1 MNSNTETIT
10 LTENL
15 FLGKGAH
22 KKCYQHPT
30 DKNLCVKIIFQ
41 TPDVDLEK
49 ELKYRKVLKLRN
61 QKPLLLPK
69 YLGTVKTNLG
79 EGHIFERCCD
89 YNGNTSLTIKQ
100 FIESQPASPEH
111 INDII
116 QVILLFKK
124 LYFQEKI
131 VTSDMDPANF
141 MIQRITE
148 NNYTIKIIDNIGTP
162 VMIPLAY
169 YFDYFAAQRT
179 KKYWKRFLEYLKR
192 VFPDIFKSEIIKQ
205 IQ

>member
-10 LTENL
+10 LTEDL

-30 DKNLCVKIIFQ
+30 DKNLCVKILFQ

-49 ELKYRKVLKLRN
+49 ELKYRKVLKQRN
-61 QKPLLLPK
+61 IKTTLLPE
-69 YLGTVKTNLG
+69 YLGIVKTNLG

-89 YNGNTSLTIKQ
+89 YDGKTSLTIKQ
-100 FIESQPASPEH
+100 FIASKPATPEH
-111 INDII
+111 IANVI
-116 QVILLFKK
+116 QVILKFKE
-124 LYFQEKI
+124 LYFRERI

-141 MIQRITE
+141 MVQKISKDE
-148 NNYTIKIIDNIGTP
+148 FTIKIIDNIGTP

-192 VFPDIFKSEIIKQ
+192 VFPDIFKPEIIKQ